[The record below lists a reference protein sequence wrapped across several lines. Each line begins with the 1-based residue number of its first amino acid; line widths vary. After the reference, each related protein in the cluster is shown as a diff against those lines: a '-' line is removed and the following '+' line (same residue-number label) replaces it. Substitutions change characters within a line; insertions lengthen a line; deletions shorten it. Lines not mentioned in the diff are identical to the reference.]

1 MTSTI
6 DTSAI
11 DITKPATGNPTT
23 QSMRDNTVAI
33 KSGLDTAKSEIS
45 ALQAAAEIVGNKD
58 LSGGYVGKTLEKI
71 NFWNTARTFMS
82 FFTNAATAARTW
94 TFPDKDGTVAMTSD
108 LPAYNC
114 KAFVNFDGTLSGTI
128 TPRASGNIA
137 SVVKNS
143 TGVYT
148 ITMSNALADANYV
161 VTGSIGGTGG
171 IVVWRTYEDSLSRT
185 ASSFKIA
192 MYNTAGA
199 FVDFAQCNF
208 AVFR

>member
-11 DITKPATGNPTT
+11 DVTKPATGNPTT

-33 KSGLDTAKSEIS
+33 KSALDTAKSEIS
-45 ALQAAAEIVGNKD
+45 ALQAAD
-58 LSGGYVGKTLEKI
+58 
-71 NFWNTARTFMS
+71 
-82 FFTNAATAARTW
+82 TN
-94 TFPDKDGTVAMTSD
+94 D

-143 TGVYT
+143 AGIYT
-148 ITMSNALADANYV
+148 ITMTNALADANYV
-161 VTGSIGGTGG
+161 VTGSLSGAGSF
-171 IVVWRTYEDSLSRT
+171 VLWRVYDENAART
-185 ASSFKIA
+185 TTMFKIIA
-192 MYNTAGA
+192 FNTAGTL
-199 FVDFAQCNF
+199 VDLPQCNF